1 MRIIAIMASVLL
13 TTAGVT
19 VTIAAL
25 VELTRCLQE
34 GGRDAAG
41 YVVLV
46 GCGVGIFV
54 CGLLVLR
61 AS

>member
-1 MRIIAIMASVLL
+1 MRIIAILL
-13 TTAGVT
+13 ATAGVT

-25 VELTRCLQE
+25 VELTRCLRE
-34 GGRDAAG
+34 GGRDAA
-41 YVVLV
+41 VNIILV

-54 CGLLVLR
+54 CGLLVLG